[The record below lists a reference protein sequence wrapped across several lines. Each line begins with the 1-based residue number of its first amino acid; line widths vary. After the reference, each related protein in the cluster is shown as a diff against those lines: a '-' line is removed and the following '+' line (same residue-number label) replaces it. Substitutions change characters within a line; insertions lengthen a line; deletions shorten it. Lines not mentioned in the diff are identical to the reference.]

1 IFKQAGIDDERV
13 HVELYSGIPSVED
26 NTELKPRVVS
36 FYKRGAL
43 GGVKHIRQRQVET
56 LLETAN
62 RNNIKIASSCTM
74 GTCKSCK
81 VKVKRGSVVMDEP
94 NMLSMQEAE
103 DGYVL
108 ACVAYPCESVMV
120 KLPPR

>member
-1 IFKQAGIDDERV
+1 MARKITIAIILISTSR
-13 HVELYSGIPSVED
+13 HSGSIRRHGQGM
-26 NTELKPRVVS
+26 TKIII
-36 FYKRGAL
+36 RGL
-43 GGVKHIRQRQVET
+43 SIQVET

-62 RNNIKIASSCTM
+62 RNNVKIASSCTM

-108 ACVAYPCESVMV
+108 ACVAYPCESVLV